1 MEIVAFLLVLPFVL
15 WGGCHIAE
23 SLKDHR
29 MHEEYHW
36 ARHQS
41 VHQCEG
47 PGVCDFVCMHN
58 RRRATCSKCKEM
70 QVYATPSKERINQYR
85 QQQQNNTVVING
97 LLYVERVVDGEVMYV
112 RAKEPIVRRN
122 INSNVVNGAAVQ
134 VMQHSMLNP
143 ASPMSPI
150 AVK

>member
-1 MEIVAFLLVLPFVL
+1 MELLVALLAIPIL
-15 WGGCHIAE
+15 IWGGCNIVE
-23 SLKDHR
+23 CIGDRK
-29 MHEEYHW
+29 MHEQYHW
-36 ARHQS
+36 SRHQS
-41 VHQCEG
+41 VYQCEG
-47 PGVCDFVCMHN
+47 PGICEFVCVHGK
-58 RRRATCSKCKEM
+58 RRATCSKCEEM
-70 QVYATPSKERINQYR
+70 RQYAIPNKERINQYR

>member
-1 MEIVAFLLVLPFVL
+1 MEIVAFLLLLPFII
-15 WGGCHIAE
+15 WGGCHFVE
-23 SLKDHR
+23 GVKDQR
-29 MHEEYHW
+29 AHEGYHW
-36 ARHQS
+36 SRAQS

-47 PGVCDFVCMHN
+47 PGVCDFVCIHN
-58 RRRATCSKCKEM
+58 RRRATCSKCEEARA
-70 QVYATPSKERINQYR
+70 YATPSKERINQYR

-112 RAKEPIVRRN
+112 RVKKPIVPHN
-122 INSNVVNGAAVQ
+122 NNSNVINGAAVQ